1 MSSKKPFAFSWQGY
15 QHKVPLFVENK
26 SQQWVSYGVENDYPN
41 YLLNLYR
48 RSAKHNAIVNGKVGY
63 IVGKGWTAENETP
76 AAKAF
81 IDSPTFPNAYDSMND
96 LTQKLTL
103 DMEIYNGF
111 ACEVTWSRGGGIAE
125 ICHVDFHRIRA
136 DKDEK
141 MFFIYDWYDEYG
153 VRQFP
158 QLNQIEQIPAFD
170 PENRIGKQLFY
181 YRVYSAGV
189 KVYPLP
195 EYLGGTAYIEL
206 DVEIANFHVNNIKN
220 NFWGSYLINFP
231 NGIPT
236 PEESDAIER
245 QMKMKFGGT
254 DNAGRFLVNFSDS
267 PETKPELT
275 PLTPS
280 DLDKQFDILNKTV
293 QQEIFVAHRVTSPML
308 FGVKTEGQLGGRAE
322 MIESYEIFKA
332 TYVEDRVQRIERGIN
347 YLASFNG
354 VTGLKLQPTEPIA
367 EQLTEMALLQIAT
380 KDELREKAGLPILE
394 TEELGGARLVADAI
408 NALSPLVANKVLE
421 SMSPNEIRALA
432 ALPPKAEGE
441 ALPESTGAALPV
453 GEQQLTNGVL
463 RSLSGR
469 EYQGMMR
476 VVRQFTQGK
485 LSKEQAS
492 LMLMNAYGLNDE
504 ECNIMLGIDEDPATE
519 FSQQFETFAD
529 YGEGVRN
536 NAKRGIEL
544 NEKNGNKCATQTGK
558 VRAQQ
563 LANGEGI
570 SLETIKRMHSYLSR
584 AETYYDNADSQSDCG
599 YISYLLWGGKAAL
612 GWSRNKLREL
622 GELDEMEAFESVAM
636 EFGVNADDYQVLRS
650 KPVRFAADT
659 SVMAEF
665 MEVEPENKAL
675 DKRILAEIKRTKKV
689 DADAI
694 SRRLD
699 APLEKVSERI
709 EYLISKGQVT
719 IQDRVARIA
728 DTPDTEAEEAFE
740 IRYKYDLRPEL
751 KGSEPMLIDGS
762 RDFCRTL
769 VRLNKLYTRQ
779 DIDQMSTIMGYS
791 VWDRR
796 GEWYTLP
803 GTNVSRPS
811 CRHIWQQQIVVRKG
825 NKIELV

>member
-15 QHKVPLFVENK
+15 QHKVPLFIENK

-63 IVGKGWTAENETP
+63 IVGKGWTSEEETP
-76 AAKAF
+76 QAKAF
-81 IDSPTFPNAYDSMND
+81 LDSPTFPNAYDSMND

-111 ACEVTWSRGGGIAE
+111 ALEVTWSRGGGIAE
-125 ICHVDFHRIRA
+125 ICHVDFHRVRA

-141 MFFIYDWYDEYG
+141 MFYVYDWYDEYE

-158 QLNQIEQIPAFD
+158 QLNQVNQIPAFD
-170 PENRIGKQLFY
+170 PDNRIGKQLFY
-181 YRVYSAGV
+181 YRAYSAGV

-322 MIESYEIFKA
+322 MVESYEIFKA
-332 TYVEDRVQRIERGIN
+332 TYIEDRVQRIERSVN

-354 VTGLKLQPTEPIA
+354 VTGLKLQPTEPIS
-367 EQLTEMALLQIAT
+367 EQLTEASLLQILT
-380 KDELREKAGLPILE
+380 RDELREKAGYEPDLTTPAPAEI
-394 TEELGGARLVADAI
+394 VAPQEMGNSVLAG
-408 NALSPLVANKVLE
+408 LSA
-421 SMSPNEIRALA
+421 S
-432 ALPPKAEGE
+432 
-441 ALPESTGAALPV
+441 
-453 GEQQLTNGVL
+453 QQDKML
-463 RSLSGR
+463 
-469 EYQGMMR
+469 R
-476 VVRQFTQGK
+476 VVRKYSKGDLT
-485 LSKEQAS
+485 KEQAT
-492 LMLMNAYGLNDE
+492 
-504 ECNIMLGIDEDPATE
+504 IMLQGFGLPAEQVDLFLGEPME
-519 FSQQFETFAD
+519 FNQEFETFAD

-544 NEKNGNKCATQTGK
+544 NEKNDNKCATQTGK

-563 LANGEGI
+563 LANGEGV

-636 EFGVNADDYQVLRS
+636 EFGVSADNYQVLRS
-650 KPVRFAADT
+650 KPVRFEADN

-665 MEVEPENKAL
+665 MEVEPENKEL
-675 DKRILAEIKRTKKV
+675 DKKILAEIKRTKKV
-689 DADAI
+689 DADQI

-699 APLEKVSERI
+699 VPLEKVSERI
-709 EYLISKGQVT
+709 EYLISKGKVT

-728 DTPDTEAEEAFE
+728 DTPDSEAEEAFE
-740 IRYKYDLRPEL
+740 IRYRYDLRPDASGA
-751 KGSEPMLIDGS
+751 KVIDTT

-769 VRLNKLYTRQ
+769 IRLNKLYTRQ
-779 DIDQMSTIMGYS
+779 DIDQMSSIMGFS
-791 VWDRR
+791 VWERR
-796 GEWYTLP
+796 GGWYTLP
-803 GTNVSRPS
+803 GTDVSRPS

>member
-1 MSSKKPFAFSWQGY
+1 
-15 QHKVPLFVENK
+15 
-26 SQQWVSYGVENDYPN
+26 
-41 YLLNLYR
+41 
-48 RSAKHNAIVNGKVGY
+48 
-63 IVGKGWTAENETP
+63 
-76 AAKAF
+76 
-81 IDSPTFPNAYDSMND
+81 
-96 LTQKLTL
+96 
-103 DMEIYNGF
+103 
-111 ACEVTWSRGGGIAE
+111 
-125 ICHVDFHRIRA
+125 
-136 DKDEK
+136 
-141 MFFIYDWYDEYG
+141 
-153 VRQFP
+153 
-158 QLNQIEQIPAFD
+158 
-170 PENRIGKQLFY
+170 
-181 YRVYSAGV
+181 
-189 KVYPLP
+189 
-195 EYLGGTAYIEL
+195 
-206 DVEIANFHVNNIKN
+206 VEIANFHVNNIKN

-322 MIESYEIFKA
+322 MVESYEIFKA
-332 TYVEDRVQRIERGIN
+332 TYIEDRVQRIERSVN

-354 VTGLKLQPTEPIA
+354 VTGLKLQPTEPIS
-367 EQLTEMALLQIAT
+367 EQLSEVGLLQIAT

-441 ALPESTGAALPV
+441 ALPEATGAALPV

-476 VVRQFTQGK
+476 VVRQFSQGK

-492 LMLMNAYGLNDE
+492 LMMKNAYGLNDE
-504 ECNIMLGIDEDPATE
+504 ECDIMLGIDEDPATE

-529 YGEGVRN
+529 YGEGVKN

-563 LANGEGI
+563 LANGEGV

-636 EFGVNADDYQVLRS
+636 EFGVSADNYQVLRS
-650 KPVRFAADT
+650 KPVRFEADN

-665 MEVEPENKAL
+665 MEVEPENKEL
-675 DKRILAEIKRTKKV
+675 DKKILAEIKRTKKV
-689 DADAI
+689 EADQI

-699 APLEKVSERI
+699 VPLEKVSERI
-709 EYLISKGQVT
+709 EYLISKGRVT

-728 DTPDTEAEEAFE
+728 DTPDSEVEETFE
-740 IRYKYDLRPEL
+740 IRYRYDLRPDATGA
-751 KGSEPMLIDGS
+751 KVIDTT

-769 VRLNKLYTRQ
+769 IKLNKLYTRQ
-779 DIDQMSTIMGYS
+779 DIDQMTAIMGFS
-791 VWDRR
+791 VWERR
-796 GEWYTLP
+796 GGWYTLP
-803 GTNVSRPS
+803 GTDISRPS

>member
-15 QHKVPLFVENK
+15 QHKVPLFIENK

-63 IVGKGWTAENETP
+63 IVGKGWTSEEETP

-81 IDSPTFPNAYDSMND
+81 LDSPTFPNAYDSMND

-111 ACEVTWSRGGGIAE
+111 ALEVTWSRGGGIAE
-125 ICHVDFHRIRA
+125 ICHVDFHRVRA

-141 MFFIYDWYDEYG
+141 MFYVYDWYDEYE

-158 QLNQIEQIPAFD
+158 QLNQVNQIPAFD
-170 PENRIGKQLFY
+170 PDNRIGKQLFY
-181 YRVYSAGV
+181 YRAYSAGV

-322 MIESYEIFKA
+322 MVESYEIFKA
-332 TYVEDRVQRIERGIN
+332 TYVEDRVQRIERSVN

-354 VTGLKLQPTEPIA
+354 VTGLKLQPTEPIS
-367 EQLTEMALLQIAT
+367 EQLTEGALLQIAT
-380 KDELREKAGLPILE
+380 KDELREKAGLPTLE
-394 TEELGGARLVADAI
+394 TEEVGGARLVADAI

-441 ALPESTGAALPV
+441 ALPEATGAALPV

-476 VVRQFTQGK
+476 VVRQFSQGK

-492 LMLMNAYGLNDE
+492 LMMKNAYGLNDE
-504 ECNIMLGIDEDPATE
+504 ECDIMLGIDEDPATE
-519 FSQQFETFAD
+519 FSADLDKFE
-529 YGEGVRN
+529 E
-536 NAKRGIEL
+536 
-544 NEKNGNKCATQTGK
+544 
-558 VRAQQ
+558 
-563 LANGEGI
+563 
-570 SLETIKRMHSYLSR
+570 
-584 AETYYDNADSQSDCG
+584 
-599 YISYLLWGGKAAL
+599 
-612 GWSRNKLREL
+612 
-622 GELDEMEAFESVAM
+622 VAM
-636 EFGVNADDYQVLRS
+636 QFGVDAESYRVLRS
-650 KPVRFAADT
+650 KPVRFEADN

-665 MEVEPENKAL
+665 MQVEPENKEL
-675 DKRILAEIKRTKKV
+675 DKKILAEIKRTKKV
-689 DADAI
+689 DADQI
-694 SRRLD
+694 SQRLD
-699 APLEKVSERI
+699 VPLEKVSERI
-709 EYLISKGQVT
+709 EYLISKGRVT

-728 DTPDTEAEEAFE
+728 DTPDSEVEETFE
-740 IRYKYDLRPEL
+740 IRYRYDLRPDASGA
-751 KGSEPMLIDGS
+751 KVIDTT

-769 VRLNKLYTRQ
+769 IRLNKLYTRQ
-779 DIDQMSTIMGYS
+779 DIDQMSSIMGFS
-791 VWDRR
+791 VWERR
-796 GEWYTLP
+796 GGWYTLP
-803 GTNVSRPS
+803 GTDVSRPS

>member
-15 QHKVPLFVENK
+15 QHKVPLFIENK

-63 IVGKGWTAENETP
+63 IVGKGWTSENETP

-81 IDSPTFPNAYDSMND
+81 LDSPTFPNAYDSMND

-111 ACEVTWSRGGGIAE
+111 ALEVTWSRGGGIAE
-125 ICHVDFHRIRA
+125 ICHVDFHRVRA

-141 MFFIYDWYDEYG
+141 MFYVYDWYDEYE

-158 QLNQIEQIPAFD
+158 QLNQVNQIPAFD
-170 PENRIGKQLFY
+170 PDNRIGKQLFY
-181 YRVYSAGV
+181 YRAYSAGV

-322 MIESYEIFKA
+322 MVESYEIFKA
-332 TYVEDRVQRIERGIN
+332 TYIEDRVQRIERSVN

-354 VTGLKLQPTEPIA
+354 VTGLKLQPTEPIS
-367 EQLTEMALLQIAT
+367 EQLTEASLLQILT
-380 KDELREKAGLPILE
+380 RDELREKAGYEPDLTTPAPAEI
-394 TEELGGARLVADAI
+394 VAPQEMGNSVLAG
-408 NALSPLVANKVLE
+408 LSA
-421 SMSPNEIRALA
+421 S
-432 ALPPKAEGE
+432 
-441 ALPESTGAALPV
+441 
-453 GEQQLTNGVL
+453 QQDKML
-463 RSLSGR
+463 
-469 EYQGMMR
+469 R
-476 VVRQFTQGK
+476 VVRKYSKGDLT
-485 LSKEQAS
+485 KEQAT
-492 LMLMNAYGLNDE
+492 
-504 ECNIMLGIDEDPATE
+504 IMLQGFGLPAEQVDLFLGEPIEFNSDEDK
-519 FSQQFETFAD
+519 FE
-529 YGEGVRN
+529 
-536 NAKRGIEL
+536 
-544 NEKNGNKCATQTGK
+544 Q
-558 VRAQQ
+558 
-563 LANGEGI
+563 
-570 SLETIKRMHSYLSR
+570 
-584 AETYYDNADSQSDCG
+584 
-599 YISYLLWGGKAAL
+599 
-612 GWSRNKLREL
+612 
-622 GELDEMEAFESVAM
+622 VAM
-636 EFGVNADDYQVLRS
+636 QFGVDADNYQVLRS
-650 KPVRFAADT
+650 KPVRFEADN

-675 DKRILAEIKRTKKV
+675 DKKILAEIKRTKKV
-689 DADAI
+689 DADQI

-699 APLEKVSERI
+699 VPLEKVSERI
-709 EYLISKGQVT
+709 EYLISKGRVT

-728 DTPDTEAEEAFE
+728 DTPDTEVEEAFE
-740 IRYKYDLRPEL
+740 IRYRYDLRPDATGA
-751 KGSEPMLIDGS
+751 KVIDTT

-769 VRLNKLYTRQ
+769 IKLNKLYTRQ
-779 DIDQMSTIMGYS
+779 DIDQMTAIMGFS
-791 VWDRR
+791 VWERR
-796 GEWYTLP
+796 GGWYTLP
-803 GTNVSRPS
+803 GTDISRPS

>member
-15 QHKVPLFVENK
+15 QHKVPLFIENK

-63 IVGKGWTAENETP
+63 IVGKGWTSENETP

-81 IDSPTFPNAYDSMND
+81 LDSPTFPNAYDSMND

-111 ACEVTWSRGGGIAE
+111 ALEVTWSRGGGIAE
-125 ICHVDFHRIRA
+125 ICHVDFHRVRA

-141 MFFIYDWYDEYG
+141 MFYVYDWYDEYE

-158 QLNQIEQIPAFD
+158 QLNQVNQIPAFD
-170 PENRIGKQLFY
+170 PDNRIGKQLFY
-181 YRVYSAGV
+181 YRAYSAGV

-322 MIESYEIFKA
+322 MVESYEIFKA
-332 TYVEDRVQRIERGIN
+332 TYIEDRVQRIERSVN

-354 VTGLKLQPTEPIA
+354 VTGLKLQPTEPIS
-367 EQLTEMALLQIAT
+367 EQLTEASLLQILT
-380 KDELREKAGLPILE
+380 RDELREKAGYEPDLTTPAPAEI
-394 TEELGGARLVADAI
+394 VAPQEMGNSVLAG
-408 NALSPLVANKVLE
+408 LSA
-421 SMSPNEIRALA
+421 S
-432 ALPPKAEGE
+432 
-441 ALPESTGAALPV
+441 
-453 GEQQLTNGVL
+453 QQDKML
-463 RSLSGR
+463 
-469 EYQGMMR
+469 R
-476 VVRQFTQGK
+476 VVRKYSKGDLT
-485 LSKEQAS
+485 KEQAT
-492 LMLMNAYGLNDE
+492 
-504 ECNIMLGIDEDPATE
+504 IMLQGFGLPAEQVDLFLGEPMEFNSDEDK
-519 FSQQFETFAD
+519 FE
-529 YGEGVRN
+529 
-536 NAKRGIEL
+536 
-544 NEKNGNKCATQTGK
+544 Q
-558 VRAQQ
+558 
-563 LANGEGI
+563 
-570 SLETIKRMHSYLSR
+570 
-584 AETYYDNADSQSDCG
+584 
-599 YISYLLWGGKAAL
+599 
-612 GWSRNKLREL
+612 
-622 GELDEMEAFESVAM
+622 VAM
-636 EFGVNADDYQVLRS
+636 QFGVDADNYQVLRS
-650 KPVRFAADT
+650 KPVRFEADN

-675 DKRILAEIKRTKKV
+675 DKKILAEIKRTKKV
-689 DADAI
+689 EADQI

-699 APLEKVSERI
+699 VPLEKVSERI
-709 EYLISKGQVT
+709 EYLISKGKVT
-719 IQDRVARIA
+719 IENRVARIA

-740 IRYKYDLRPEL
+740 IRYKYDWRPEFKSNAASL
-751 KGSEPMLIDGS
+751 EANS
-762 RDFCRTL
+762 RDFCKTL
-769 VRLNKLYTRQ
+769 LRLNKLYTRQ
-779 DIDQMSTIMGYS
+779 DIDQMSSIMGYS

>member
-1 MSSKKPFAFSWQGY
+1 
-15 QHKVPLFVENK
+15 
-26 SQQWVSYGVENDYPN
+26 
-41 YLLNLYR
+41 
-48 RSAKHNAIVNGKVGY
+48 VNGKVGY
-63 IVGKGWTAENETP
+63 IVGKGWTSENETP

-81 IDSPTFPNAYDSMND
+81 LDSPTFPNAYDSMND

-111 ACEVTWSRGGGIAE
+111 ALEVTWSRGGGIAE
-125 ICHVDFHRIRA
+125 ICHVDFHRVRA

-141 MFFIYDWYDEYG
+141 MFYVYDWYDEYE

-158 QLNQIEQIPAFD
+158 QLNQVNQIPAFD
-170 PENRIGKQLFY
+170 PDNRIGKQLFY
-181 YRVYSAGV
+181 YRAYSAGV

-308 FGVKTEGQLGGRAE
+308 FGVKTESQLGGRAE
-322 MIESYEIFKA
+322 MVESYEIFKA
-332 TYVEDRVQRIERGIN
+332 TYVEDRVQRIERSVN

-354 VTGLKLQPTEPIA
+354 VTGLKLQPTEPIS
-367 EQLTEMALLQIAT
+367 EQLTEGALLQIAT

-441 ALPESTGAALPV
+441 ALPEATGAALPV

-476 VVRQFTQGK
+476 VVRQFSQGK

-492 LMLMNAYGLNDE
+492 LMMKNAYGLNDE
-504 ECNIMLGIDEDPATE
+504 ECGIMLGIDDDPATE
-519 FSQQFETFAD
+519 FSADLDKFE
-529 YGEGVRN
+529 E
-536 NAKRGIEL
+536 
-544 NEKNGNKCATQTGK
+544 
-558 VRAQQ
+558 
-563 LANGEGI
+563 
-570 SLETIKRMHSYLSR
+570 
-584 AETYYDNADSQSDCG
+584 
-599 YISYLLWGGKAAL
+599 
-612 GWSRNKLREL
+612 
-622 GELDEMEAFESVAM
+622 VAM
-636 EFGVNADDYQVLRS
+636 QFGVDADGYQVLRS
-650 KPVRFAADT
+650 KPVMFEADN

-665 MEVEPENKAL
+665 MEVEPENKEL
-675 DKRILAEIKRTKKV
+675 DKKILAEIKRTKKV
-689 DADAI
+689 DADQI

-699 APLEKVSERI
+699 VPLEKVSERI

-719 IQDRVARIA
+719 IENRIARIA
-728 DTPDTEAEEAFE
+728 DTPDTAAEEAFE
-740 IRYKYDLRPEL
+740 IRYKYDWRPEFKSNAASL
-751 KGSEPMLIDGS
+751 EANS
-762 RDFCRTL
+762 RDFCKTL
-769 VRLNKLYTRQ
+769 LRLNKLYTRQ

-803 GTNVSRPS
+803 GTNISRPS

>member
-15 QHKVPLFVENK
+15 QHKVPLFIENK

-63 IVGKGWTAENETP
+63 IVGKGWTSEEETP
-76 AAKAF
+76 QAKAF
-81 IDSPTFPNAYDSMND
+81 LDSPTFPNAYDSMND

-111 ACEVTWSRGGGIAE
+111 ALEVTWSRGGGIAE
-125 ICHVDFHRIRA
+125 ICHVDFHRVRA

-141 MFFIYDWYDEYG
+141 MFYVYDWYDEYE

-158 QLNQIEQIPAFD
+158 QLNQVNQIPAFD
-170 PENRIGKQLFY
+170 PDNRIGKQLFY
-181 YRVYSAGV
+181 YRAYSAGV

-322 MIESYEIFKA
+322 MVESYEIFKA
-332 TYVEDRVQRIERGIN
+332 TYIEDRVQRIERSVN

-354 VTGLKLQPTEPIA
+354 VTGLKLQPTEPIS
-367 EQLTEMALLQIAT
+367 EQLTEASLLQILT
-380 KDELREKAGLPILE
+380 RDELREKAGYEPELLKP
-394 TEELGGARLVADAI
+394 TEAVAPQEMGNSVLAG
-408 NALSPLVANKVLE
+408 LSA
-421 SMSPNEIRALA
+421 S
-432 ALPPKAEGE
+432 
-441 ALPESTGAALPV
+441 
-453 GEQQLTNGVL
+453 QQDKML
-463 RSLSGR
+463 
-469 EYQGMMR
+469 R
-476 VVRQFTQGK
+476 VVRKYSKGDLT
-485 LSKEQAS
+485 KEQAT
-492 LMLMNAYGLNDE
+492 
-504 ECNIMLGIDEDPATE
+504 IMLQGFGLPAEQVDLFLGEPMEFNSDEDK
-519 FSQQFETFAD
+519 FE
-529 YGEGVRN
+529 
-536 NAKRGIEL
+536 
-544 NEKNGNKCATQTGK
+544 Q
-558 VRAQQ
+558 
-563 LANGEGI
+563 
-570 SLETIKRMHSYLSR
+570 
-584 AETYYDNADSQSDCG
+584 
-599 YISYLLWGGKAAL
+599 
-612 GWSRNKLREL
+612 
-622 GELDEMEAFESVAM
+622 VAM
-636 EFGVNADDYQVLRS
+636 QFGVDADNYQVLRS
-650 KPVRFAADT
+650 KPVRFEADN

-675 DKRILAEIKRTKKV
+675 DKKILAEIKRTKKV
-689 DADAI
+689 DADQI

-699 APLEKVSERI
+699 VPLEKVSERI
-709 EYLISKGQVT
+709 EYLISKGKVT
-719 IQDRVARIA
+719 IENRIARIA
-728 DTPDTEAEEAFE
+728 DTPDTAAEEAFE
-740 IRYKYDLRPEL
+740 IRYKYDWRPEFKSNAASL
-751 KGSEPMLIDGS
+751 ETGS
-762 RDFCRTL
+762 REFCKTL
-769 VRLNKLYTRQ
+769 LRLNKLYTRQ
-779 DIDQMSTIMGYS
+779 DIDQMSSIMGYS

-803 GTNVSRPS
+803 GTNISRPS

>member
-15 QHKVPLFVENK
+15 QHKVPLFIENK

-63 IVGKGWTAENETP
+63 IVGKGWTSEEETP

-81 IDSPTFPNAYDSMND
+81 LDSPTFPNAYDSMND

-111 ACEVTWSRGGGIAE
+111 ALEVTWSRGGGIAE
-125 ICHVDFHRIRA
+125 ICHVDFHRVRA

-141 MFFIYDWYDEYG
+141 MFYVYDWYDEYE

-158 QLNQIEQIPAFD
+158 QLNQVNQIPAFD
-170 PENRIGKQLFY
+170 PDNRIGKQLFY
-181 YRVYSAGV
+181 YRAYSAGV

-322 MIESYEIFKA
+322 MVESYEIFKA
-332 TYVEDRVQRIERGIN
+332 TYIEDRVQRIERSVN

-354 VTGLKLQPTEPIA
+354 VTGLKLQPTEPIS
-367 EQLTEMALLQIAT
+367 EQLTEAALLQILSR
-380 KDELREKAGLPILE
+380 DELREKAGYEP
-394 TEELGGARLVADAI
+394 ELL
-408 NALSPLVANKVLE
+408 K
-421 SMSPNEIRALA
+421 PNEAVAPQEMGNSVLA
-432 ALPPKAEGE
+432 GLSA
-441 ALPESTGAALPV
+441 S
-453 GEQQLTNGVL
+453 QQDKML
-463 RSLSGR
+463 
-469 EYQGMMR
+469 R
-476 VVRQFTQGK
+476 VVRKYSKGDLT
-485 LSKEQAS
+485 KEQAT
-492 LMLMNAYGLNDE
+492 
-504 ECNIMLGIDEDPATE
+504 IMLQGFGLPAEQVDLFLGEPMEFNSDEDK
-519 FSQQFETFAD
+519 FE
-529 YGEGVRN
+529 
-536 NAKRGIEL
+536 
-544 NEKNGNKCATQTGK
+544 Q
-558 VRAQQ
+558 
-563 LANGEGI
+563 
-570 SLETIKRMHSYLSR
+570 
-584 AETYYDNADSQSDCG
+584 
-599 YISYLLWGGKAAL
+599 
-612 GWSRNKLREL
+612 
-622 GELDEMEAFESVAM
+622 VAM
-636 EFGVNADDYQVLRS
+636 QFGVDADNYQVLRS
-650 KPVRFAADT
+650 KPVRFEADN

-665 MEVEPENKAL
+665 MEVEPENKEL
-675 DKRILAEIKRTKKV
+675 DKKILAEIKRTKKV
-689 DADAI
+689 DADQI

-699 APLEKVSERI
+699 VPLEKVSERI
-709 EYLISKGQVT
+709 EYLISKGRVT

-740 IRYKYDLRPEL
+740 IRYRYDLRPDATGA
-751 KGSEPMLIDGS
+751 KVIDTT

-769 VRLNKLYTRQ
+769 IRLNKLYTRQ
-779 DIDQMSTIMGYS
+779 DIDQMSSIMGFS
-791 VWDRR
+791 VWERR
-796 GEWYTLP
+796 GGWYTLP
-803 GTNVSRPS
+803 GTDISRPS

>member
-15 QHKVPLFVENK
+15 QHKVPLFIENK

-63 IVGKGWTAENETP
+63 IVGKGWTSEEETP

-81 IDSPTFPNAYDSMND
+81 LDSPTFPNAYDSMND

-111 ACEVTWSRGGGIAE
+111 ALEVTWSRGGGIAE
-125 ICHVDFHRIRA
+125 ICHVDFHRVRA

-141 MFFIYDWYDEYG
+141 MFYVYDWYDEYE

-158 QLNQIEQIPAFD
+158 QLNQVNQIPAFD
-170 PENRIGKQLFY
+170 PDNRIGKQLFY
-181 YRVYSAGV
+181 YRAYSAGV

-322 MIESYEIFKA
+322 MVESYEIFKA
-332 TYVEDRVQRIERGIN
+332 TYIEDRVQRIERSVN

-354 VTGLKLQPTEPIA
+354 VTGLKLQPTEPIS
-367 EQLTEMALLQIAT
+367 EQLTEASLLQILSR
-380 KDELREKAGLPILE
+380 DELREKAGYEPDLTTP
-394 TEELGGARLVADAI
+394 TEAVAPQEMGNSVLAG
-408 NALSPLVANKVLE
+408 LSA
-421 SMSPNEIRALA
+421 S
-432 ALPPKAEGE
+432 
-441 ALPESTGAALPV
+441 
-453 GEQQLTNGVL
+453 QQDKML
-463 RSLSGR
+463 
-469 EYQGMMR
+469 R
-476 VVRQFTQGK
+476 VVRKYSKGVLT
-485 LSKEQAS
+485 KEQAT
-492 LMLMNAYGLNDE
+492 
-504 ECNIMLGIDEDPATE
+504 IMLQGFGLPAEQVDLFLGEPMEFNSDEDK
-519 FSQQFETFAD
+519 FE
-529 YGEGVRN
+529 
-536 NAKRGIEL
+536 
-544 NEKNGNKCATQTGK
+544 Q
-558 VRAQQ
+558 
-563 LANGEGI
+563 
-570 SLETIKRMHSYLSR
+570 
-584 AETYYDNADSQSDCG
+584 
-599 YISYLLWGGKAAL
+599 
-612 GWSRNKLREL
+612 
-622 GELDEMEAFESVAM
+622 VAM
-636 EFGVNADDYQVLRS
+636 QFGVDADGYQVLRS
-650 KPVRFAADT
+650 KPVRFEADN
-659 SVMAEF
+659 SLLAEF
-665 MEVEPENKAL
+665 MEVEPENKEL
-675 DKRILAEIKRTKKV
+675 DKKILAEIKRTKKV
-689 DADAI
+689 DADQI
-694 SRRLD
+694 SRKLEV
-699 APLEKVSERI
+699 PLEKVSERI
-709 EYLISKGQVT
+709 QYLISKGRVT

-728 DTPDTEAEEAFE
+728 DTPDSEVEEAFE
-740 IRYKYDLRPEL
+740 IRYRYDLRPDATGA
-751 KGSEPMLIDGS
+751 KVIDTT

-769 VRLNKLYTRQ
+769 IRLNKLYTRQ
-779 DIDQMSTIMGYS
+779 DIDQMTAIMGFS
-791 VWDRR
+791 VWERR
-796 GEWYTLP
+796 GGWYTLP
-803 GTNVSRPS
+803 GTDVSRPS

>member
-15 QHKVPLFVENK
+15 QHKVPLFIENK

-63 IVGKGWTAENETP
+63 IVGKGWTSENETP

-81 IDSPTFPNAYDSMND
+81 LDSPTFPNAYDSMND

-111 ACEVTWSRGGGIAE
+111 ALEVTWSRGGGIAE
-125 ICHVDFHRIRA
+125 ICHVDFHRVRA

-141 MFFIYDWYDEYG
+141 MFYVYDWYDEYE

-158 QLNQIEQIPAFD
+158 QLNQVNQIPAFD
-170 PENRIGKQLFY
+170 PDNRIGKQLFY
-181 YRVYSAGV
+181 YRAYSAGV

-308 FGVKTEGQLGGRAE
+308 FGVKTESQLGGRTE
-322 MIESYEIFKA
+322 MVESYEIFKA
-332 TYVEDRVQRIERGIN
+332 TYIEDRVQRIERSVN

-354 VTGLKLQPTEPIA
+354 VTGLKLQPTEPIS
-367 EQLTEMALLQIAT
+367 EQLTEASLLQILSR
-380 KDELREKAGLPILE
+380 DELREKAGYEPDLTTPSE
-394 TEELGGARLVADAI
+394 AVAPQEMGNSVLAG
-408 NALSPLVANKVLE
+408 LSA
-421 SMSPNEIRALA
+421 S
-432 ALPPKAEGE
+432 
-441 ALPESTGAALPV
+441 
-453 GEQQLTNGVL
+453 QQDKML
-463 RSLSGR
+463 
-469 EYQGMMR
+469 R
-476 VVRQFTQGK
+476 VVRKYSKGDLT
-485 LSKEQAS
+485 KEQAT
-492 LMLMNAYGLNDE
+492 
-504 ECNIMLGIDEDPATE
+504 IMLQGFGLPAEQVDLFLGEPMEFNSDEDK
-519 FSQQFETFAD
+519 FE
-529 YGEGVRN
+529 
-536 NAKRGIEL
+536 
-544 NEKNGNKCATQTGK
+544 Q
-558 VRAQQ
+558 
-563 LANGEGI
+563 
-570 SLETIKRMHSYLSR
+570 
-584 AETYYDNADSQSDCG
+584 
-599 YISYLLWGGKAAL
+599 
-612 GWSRNKLREL
+612 
-622 GELDEMEAFESVAM
+622 VAM
-636 EFGVNADDYQVLRS
+636 QFGVDADNYQVLRS
-650 KPVRFAADT
+650 KPVRFEADN

-665 MEVEPENKAL
+665 MEVEPENKEL
-675 DKRILAEIKRTKKV
+675 DKKILAEIKRTKKV
-689 DADAI
+689 DADQI

-699 APLEKVSERI
+699 VPLEKVSERI
-709 EYLISKGQVT
+709 EYLISKGKVT
-719 IQDRVARIA
+719 IENRIARIA
-728 DTPDTEAEEAFE
+728 DTPDTAAEEAFE
-740 IRYKYDLRPEL
+740 IRYKYDWRPEFKSNAASL
-751 KGSEPMLIDGS
+751 ETGS
-762 RDFCRTL
+762 REFCKTL
-769 VRLNKLYTRQ
+769 LRLNKLYTRQ
-779 DIDQMSTIMGYS
+779 DIDQMTAIMGYS

-803 GTNVSRPS
+803 GTNISRPS

>member
-15 QHKVPLFVENK
+15 QHKVPLFIENK

-63 IVGKGWTAENETP
+63 IVGKGWTSEEETP

-81 IDSPTFPNAYDSMND
+81 LDSPTFPNAYDSMND

-111 ACEVTWSRGGGIAE
+111 ALEVTWSRGGGIAE
-125 ICHVDFHRIRA
+125 ICHVDFHRVRA

-141 MFFIYDWYDEYG
+141 MFYVYDWYDEYE

-158 QLNQIEQIPAFD
+158 QLNQINQIPAFD
-170 PENRIGKQLFY
+170 PDNRIGKQLFY
-181 YRVYSAGV
+181 YRAYSAGV

-322 MIESYEIFKA
+322 MVESYEIFKA
-332 TYVEDRVQRIERGIN
+332 TYIEDRVQRIERSVN

-354 VTGLKLQPTEPIA
+354 VTGLKLQPTEPIS
-367 EQLTEMALLQIAT
+367 EQLTEGALLQILSR
-380 KDELREKAGLPILE
+380 DELREKAGYEP
-394 TEELGGARLVADAI
+394 ELL
-408 NALSPLVANKVLE
+408 K
-421 SMSPNEIRALA
+421 PNEAVAPQEMGNSVLA
-432 ALPPKAEGE
+432 GLSA
-441 ALPESTGAALPV
+441 S
-453 GEQQLTNGVL
+453 QQDKML
-463 RSLSGR
+463 
-469 EYQGMMR
+469 R
-476 VVRQFTQGK
+476 VVRKYSKGDLT
-485 LSKEQAS
+485 KEQAT
-492 LMLMNAYGLNDE
+492 
-504 ECNIMLGIDEDPATE
+504 IMLQGFGLPAEQVDLFLGEPMEFNSDEDK
-519 FSQQFETFAD
+519 FE
-529 YGEGVRN
+529 
-536 NAKRGIEL
+536 
-544 NEKNGNKCATQTGK
+544 Q
-558 VRAQQ
+558 
-563 LANGEGI
+563 
-570 SLETIKRMHSYLSR
+570 
-584 AETYYDNADSQSDCG
+584 
-599 YISYLLWGGKAAL
+599 
-612 GWSRNKLREL
+612 
-622 GELDEMEAFESVAM
+622 VAM
-636 EFGVNADDYQVLRS
+636 QFGVDADNYQVLRS
-650 KPVRFAADT
+650 KPVRFEADN

-665 MEVEPENKAL
+665 MEVEPENKEL
-675 DKRILAEIKRTKKV
+675 DKKILAEIKRTKKV
-689 DADAI
+689 EADQI

-699 APLEKVSERI
+699 VPLEKVSERI
-709 EYLISKGQVT
+709 EYLISKGKVT
-719 IQDRVARIA
+719 IENRIARIA
-728 DTPDTEAEEAFE
+728 DTPDTAAEEAFE
-740 IRYKYDLRPEL
+740 IRYKYDWRPEFKSNAASL
-751 KGSEPMLIDGS
+751 ETGS
-762 RDFCRTL
+762 REFCKTL
-769 VRLNKLYTRQ
+769 LRLNKLYTRQ
-779 DIDQMSTIMGYS
+779 DIDQMTAIMGYS

-803 GTNVSRPS
+803 GTNISRPS

>member
-15 QHKVPLFVENK
+15 QHKVPLFIENK

-63 IVGKGWTAENETP
+63 IVGKGWTSENETP
-76 AAKAF
+76 QAKAF
-81 IDSPTFPNAYDSMND
+81 LDSPTFPNAYDSMND

-111 ACEVTWSRGGGIAE
+111 ALEVTWSRGGGIAE
-125 ICHVDFHRIRA
+125 ICHVDFHRVRA

-141 MFFIYDWYDEYG
+141 MFYVYDWYDEYE

-158 QLNQIEQIPAFD
+158 QLNQVNQIPAFD
-170 PENRIGKQLFY
+170 PDNRIGKQLFY
-181 YRVYSAGV
+181 YRAYSAGV

-322 MIESYEIFKA
+322 MVESYEIFKA
-332 TYVEDRVQRIERGIN
+332 TYIEDRVQRIERSVN

-354 VTGLKLQPTEPIA
+354 VTGLKLQPTEPIS
-367 EQLTEMALLQIAT
+367 EQLTEAALLQILSR
-380 KDELREKAGLPILE
+380 DELREKAGYEP
-394 TEELGGARLVADAI
+394 ELL
-408 NALSPLVANKVLE
+408 K
-421 SMSPNEIRALA
+421 PNEAVAPQEMGNSVLA
-432 ALPPKAEGE
+432 GLSA
-441 ALPESTGAALPV
+441 S
-453 GEQQLTNGVL
+453 QQDKML
-463 RSLSGR
+463 
-469 EYQGMMR
+469 R
-476 VVRQFTQGK
+476 VVRKYSKGDLT
-485 LSKEQAS
+485 KEQAT
-492 LMLMNAYGLNDE
+492 
-504 ECNIMLGIDEDPATE
+504 IMLQGFGLPAEQVDLFLGEPMEFNSDEDK
-519 FSQQFETFAD
+519 FE
-529 YGEGVRN
+529 
-536 NAKRGIEL
+536 
-544 NEKNGNKCATQTGK
+544 Q
-558 VRAQQ
+558 
-563 LANGEGI
+563 
-570 SLETIKRMHSYLSR
+570 
-584 AETYYDNADSQSDCG
+584 
-599 YISYLLWGGKAAL
+599 
-612 GWSRNKLREL
+612 
-622 GELDEMEAFESVAM
+622 VAM
-636 EFGVNADDYQVLRS
+636 QFGVDADGYQVLRS
-650 KPVRFAADT
+650 KPVRFEADN
-659 SVMAEF
+659 SLLAEF
-665 MEVEPENKAL
+665 MEVEPENKEL
-675 DKRILAEIKRTKKV
+675 DKKILAEIKSTKKV
-689 DADAI
+689 DADQI

-699 APLEKVSERI
+699 VPLEKVSERI
-709 EYLISKGQVT
+709 EYLISKGKVT

-728 DTPDTEAEEAFE
+728 DTPDSEAEEAFE
-740 IRYKYDLRPEL
+740 IRYRYDLRPDATGA
-751 KGSEPMLIDGS
+751 KVIDTT

-769 VRLNKLYTRQ
+769 IKLNKLYTRQ
-779 DIDQMSTIMGYS
+779 DIDQMTAIMGFS
-791 VWDRR
+791 VWERR
-796 GEWYTLP
+796 GGWYTLP
-803 GTNVSRPS
+803 GTDVSRPS

>member
-15 QHKVPLFVENK
+15 QHKVPLFIENK

-63 IVGKGWTAENETP
+63 IVGKGWTSEEETP

-81 IDSPTFPNAYDSMND
+81 LDSPTFPNAYDSMND

-111 ACEVTWSRGGGIAE
+111 ALEVTWSRGGGIAE
-125 ICHVDFHRIRA
+125 ICHVDFHRVRA

-141 MFFIYDWYDEYG
+141 MFYVYDWYDEYE

-158 QLNQIEQIPAFD
+158 QLNQVNQIPAFD
-170 PENRIGKQLFY
+170 PDNRIGKQLFY
-181 YRVYSAGV
+181 YRAYSAGV

-322 MIESYEIFKA
+322 MVESYEIFKA
-332 TYVEDRVQRIERGIN
+332 TYIEDRVQRIERSVN

-354 VTGLKLQPTEPIA
+354 VTGLKLQPTEPIS
-367 EQLTEMALLQIAT
+367 EQLTEASLLQILT
-380 KDELREKAGLPILE
+380 RDELREKAGYEPDLTTPSPAEI
-394 TEELGGARLVADAI
+394 VAPQEMGNSVLAG
-408 NALSPLVANKVLE
+408 LSA
-421 SMSPNEIRALA
+421 S
-432 ALPPKAEGE
+432 
-441 ALPESTGAALPV
+441 
-453 GEQQLTNGVL
+453 QQDKML
-463 RSLSGR
+463 
-469 EYQGMMR
+469 R
-476 VVRQFTQGK
+476 VVRKYSKGDLT
-485 LSKEQAS
+485 KEQAT
-492 LMLMNAYGLNDE
+492 
-504 ECNIMLGIDEDPATE
+504 IMLQGFGLPAEQVDLFLGEPMEFNSDEDK
-519 FSQQFETFAD
+519 FE
-529 YGEGVRN
+529 
-536 NAKRGIEL
+536 
-544 NEKNGNKCATQTGK
+544 Q
-558 VRAQQ
+558 
-563 LANGEGI
+563 
-570 SLETIKRMHSYLSR
+570 
-584 AETYYDNADSQSDCG
+584 
-599 YISYLLWGGKAAL
+599 
-612 GWSRNKLREL
+612 
-622 GELDEMEAFESVAM
+622 VAM
-636 EFGVNADDYQVLRS
+636 QFGVDADGYQVLRS
-650 KPVRFAADT
+650 KPVRFEADN
-659 SVMAEF
+659 SLLAEF

-675 DKRILAEIKRTKKV
+675 DKKILAEIKRTKKV
-689 DADAI
+689 DADQI

-699 APLEKVSERI
+699 VPLEKVSERI
-709 EYLISKGQVT
+709 EYLISKGKVT

-740 IRYKYDLRPEL
+740 IRYRYDLRPDASGA
-751 KGSEPMLIDGS
+751 KVIDTT

-769 VRLNKLYTRQ
+769 IRLNKLYTRQ
-779 DIDQMSTIMGYS
+779 DIDQMSSIMGFS
-791 VWDRR
+791 VWERR
-796 GEWYTLP
+796 GGWYTLP
-803 GTNVSRPS
+803 GTDISRPS

>member
-15 QHKVPLFVENK
+15 QHKVPLFIENK

-63 IVGKGWTAENETP
+63 IVGKGWTSENETP
-76 AAKAF
+76 QAKAF
-81 IDSPTFPNAYDSMND
+81 LDSPTFPNAYDSMND

-111 ACEVTWSRGGGIAE
+111 ALEVTWSRGGGIAE
-125 ICHVDFHRIRA
+125 ICHVDFHRVRA

-141 MFFIYDWYDEYG
+141 MFYVYDWYDEYE

-158 QLNQIEQIPAFD
+158 QLNQVNQIPAFD
-170 PENRIGKQLFY
+170 PDNRIGKQLFY
-181 YRVYSAGV
+181 YRAYSAGV

-322 MIESYEIFKA
+322 MVESYEIFKA
-332 TYVEDRVQRIERGIN
+332 TYIEDRVQRIERSVN

-354 VTGLKLQPTEPIA
+354 VTGLKLQPTEPIS
-367 EQLTEMALLQIAT
+367 EQLTEAALLQILSR
-380 KDELREKAGLPILE
+380 DELREKAGYEP
-394 TEELGGARLVADAI
+394 ELL
-408 NALSPLVANKVLE
+408 K
-421 SMSPNEIRALA
+421 PNEAVAPQEMGNSVLA
-432 ALPPKAEGE
+432 GLSA
-441 ALPESTGAALPV
+441 S
-453 GEQQLTNGVL
+453 QQDKML
-463 RSLSGR
+463 
-469 EYQGMMR
+469 R
-476 VVRQFTQGK
+476 VVRKYSKGDLT
-485 LSKEQAS
+485 KEQAT
-492 LMLMNAYGLNDE
+492 
-504 ECNIMLGIDEDPATE
+504 IMLQGFGLPAEQVDLFLGEPMEFNSDEDK
-519 FSQQFETFAD
+519 FE
-529 YGEGVRN
+529 
-536 NAKRGIEL
+536 
-544 NEKNGNKCATQTGK
+544 Q
-558 VRAQQ
+558 
-563 LANGEGI
+563 
-570 SLETIKRMHSYLSR
+570 
-584 AETYYDNADSQSDCG
+584 
-599 YISYLLWGGKAAL
+599 
-612 GWSRNKLREL
+612 
-622 GELDEMEAFESVAM
+622 VAM
-636 EFGVNADDYQVLRS
+636 QFGVDADNYQVLRS
-650 KPVRFAADT
+650 KPVRFEADN

-665 MEVEPENKAL
+665 MEVEPENKEL
-675 DKRILAEIKRTKKV
+675 DKKILAEIKRTKKV
-689 DADAI
+689 DADQI

-699 APLEKVSERI
+699 VPLEKVSERI
-709 EYLISKGQVT
+709 EYLISKGRVT

-728 DTPDTEAEEAFE
+728 DTPDSEAEEAFE
-740 IRYKYDLRPEL
+740 IRYRYDLRPDATGA
-751 KGSEPMLIDGS
+751 KVIDTT

-769 VRLNKLYTRQ
+769 IKLNKLYTRQ
-779 DIDQMSTIMGYS
+779 DIDQMTAIMGFS
-791 VWDRR
+791 VWERR
-796 GEWYTLP
+796 GGWYTLP

>member
-15 QHKVPLFVENK
+15 QHKVPLFIENK

-63 IVGKGWTAENETP
+63 IVGKGWTSENETP

-81 IDSPTFPNAYDSMND
+81 LDSPTFPNAYDSMND

-111 ACEVTWSRGGGIAE
+111 ALEVTWSRGGGIAE
-125 ICHVDFHRIRA
+125 ICHVDFHRVRA

-141 MFFIYDWYDEYG
+141 MFYVYDWYDEYE

-158 QLNQIEQIPAFD
+158 QLNQVNQIPAFD
-170 PENRIGKQLFY
+170 PDNRIGKQLFY
-181 YRVYSAGV
+181 YRAYSAGV

-322 MIESYEIFKA
+322 MVESYEIFKA
-332 TYVEDRVQRIERGIN
+332 TYIEDRVQRIERSVN

-354 VTGLKLQPTEPIA
+354 VTGLKLQPTEPIS
-367 EQLTEMALLQIAT
+367 EQLTEAALLQILSR
-380 KDELREKAGLPILE
+380 DELREKAGYEP
-394 TEELGGARLVADAI
+394 ELL
-408 NALSPLVANKVLE
+408 K
-421 SMSPNEIRALA
+421 PNEAVAPQEMGNSVLA
-432 ALPPKAEGE
+432 GLSA
-441 ALPESTGAALPV
+441 S
-453 GEQQLTNGVL
+453 QQDKML
-463 RSLSGR
+463 
-469 EYQGMMR
+469 R
-476 VVRQFTQGK
+476 VVRKYSKGDLT
-485 LSKEQAS
+485 KEQAT
-492 LMLMNAYGLNDE
+492 
-504 ECNIMLGIDEDPATE
+504 IMLQGFGLPAEQVDLFLGEPMEFNSDEDK
-519 FSQQFETFAD
+519 FE
-529 YGEGVRN
+529 
-536 NAKRGIEL
+536 
-544 NEKNGNKCATQTGK
+544 Q
-558 VRAQQ
+558 
-563 LANGEGI
+563 
-570 SLETIKRMHSYLSR
+570 
-584 AETYYDNADSQSDCG
+584 
-599 YISYLLWGGKAAL
+599 
-612 GWSRNKLREL
+612 
-622 GELDEMEAFESVAM
+622 VAM
-636 EFGVNADDYQVLRS
+636 QFGVDADGYQVLRS
-650 KPVRFAADT
+650 KPVRFEADN
-659 SVMAEF
+659 SLLAEF
-665 MEVEPENKAL
+665 MEVEPENKEL
-675 DKRILAEIKRTKKV
+675 DKKILAEIKRTKKV
-689 DADAI
+689 DADQI

-699 APLEKVSERI
+699 VPLEKVSERI
-709 EYLISKGQVT
+709 EYLISKGKVT

-740 IRYKYDLRPEL
+740 IRYRYDLRPDATGA
-751 KGSEPMLIDGS
+751 KVIDTT

-769 VRLNKLYTRQ
+769 IRLNKLYTRQ
-779 DIDQMSTIMGYS
+779 DIDQMTAIMGFS
-791 VWDRR
+791 VWERR
-796 GEWYTLP
+796 GGWYTLP
-803 GTNVSRPS
+803 GTDISRPS

-825 NKIELV
+825 NKTELV

>member
-15 QHKVPLFVENK
+15 QHKVPLFIENK

-63 IVGKGWTAENETP
+63 IVGKGWTSEEETP

-81 IDSPTFPNAYDSMND
+81 LDSPTFPNAYDSMND

-111 ACEVTWSRGGGIAE
+111 ALEVTWSRGGGIAE
-125 ICHVDFHRIRA
+125 ICHVDFHRVRA

-141 MFFIYDWYDEYG
+141 MFYVYDWYDEYE

-158 QLNQIEQIPAFD
+158 QLNQVNQIPAFD
-170 PENRIGKQLFY
+170 PDNRIGKQLFY
-181 YRVYSAGV
+181 YRAYSAGV

-322 MIESYEIFKA
+322 MVESYEIFKA
-332 TYVEDRVQRIERGIN
+332 TYIEDRVQRIERSVN

-354 VTGLKLQPTEPIA
+354 VTGLKLQPTEPIS
-367 EQLTEMALLQIAT
+367 EQLSEMGLLQIAT

-441 ALPESTGAALPV
+441 ALPEATGAALPV

-476 VVRQFTQGK
+476 VVRQFSQGK

-492 LMLMNAYGLNDE
+492 LMMKNAYGLNDE
-504 ECNIMLGIDEDPATE
+504 ECGIMLGIDDDPITE
-519 FSQQFETFAD
+519 FSADINKFE
-529 YGEGVRN
+529 E
-536 NAKRGIEL
+536 
-544 NEKNGNKCATQTGK
+544 
-558 VRAQQ
+558 
-563 LANGEGI
+563 
-570 SLETIKRMHSYLSR
+570 
-584 AETYYDNADSQSDCG
+584 
-599 YISYLLWGGKAAL
+599 
-612 GWSRNKLREL
+612 
-622 GELDEMEAFESVAM
+622 VAM
-636 EFGVNADDYQVLRS
+636 QFGVDAESYRVLRS
-650 KPVRFAADT
+650 KPVRFEADN

-675 DKRILAEIKRTKKV
+675 DKKILAEIKRTKKV
-689 DADAI
+689 EADQI

-699 APLEKVSERI
+699 VPLEKVSERI

-728 DTPDTEAEEAFE
+728 DTPDSEVEETFE
-740 IRYKYDLRPEL
+740 IRYRYDLRPDATGA
-751 KGSEPMLIDGS
+751 KVIDTT

-769 VRLNKLYTRQ
+769 IRLNKLYTRQ
-779 DIDQMSTIMGYS
+779 DIDQMSSIMGFS
-791 VWDRR
+791 VWERR
-796 GEWYTLP
+796 GGWYTLP
-803 GTNVSRPS
+803 GTDISRPS

>member
-15 QHKVPLFVENK
+15 QHKVPLFIENK

-63 IVGKGWTAENETP
+63 IVGKGWTSEEETP

-81 IDSPTFPNAYDSMND
+81 LDSPTFPNAYDSMND

-111 ACEVTWSRGGGIAE
+111 ALEVTWSRGGGIAE
-125 ICHVDFHRIRA
+125 ICHVDFHRVRA

-141 MFFIYDWYDEYG
+141 MFYVYDWYDEYE

-158 QLNQIEQIPAFD
+158 QLNQVNQIPAFD
-170 PENRIGKQLFY
+170 PDNRIGKQLFY
-181 YRVYSAGV
+181 YRAYSAGV

-322 MIESYEIFKA
+322 MVESYEIFKA
-332 TYVEDRVQRIERGIN
+332 TYIEDRVQRIERSVN

-354 VTGLKLQPTEPIA
+354 VTGLKLQPTEPIS
-367 EQLTEMALLQIAT
+367 EQLTEASLLQILT
-380 KDELREKAGLPILE
+380 RDELREKAGYEPDLTTPAPAEI
-394 TEELGGARLVADAI
+394 VAPQEMGNSVLAG
-408 NALSPLVANKVLE
+408 LSA
-421 SMSPNEIRALA
+421 S
-432 ALPPKAEGE
+432 
-441 ALPESTGAALPV
+441 
-453 GEQQLTNGVL
+453 QQDKML
-463 RSLSGR
+463 
-469 EYQGMMR
+469 R
-476 VVRQFTQGK
+476 VVRKYSKGDLT
-485 LSKEQAS
+485 KEQAT
-492 LMLMNAYGLNDE
+492 
-504 ECNIMLGIDEDPATE
+504 IMLQGFGLPAEQVDLFLGEPMEFNSDEDK
-519 FSQQFETFAD
+519 FE
-529 YGEGVRN
+529 
-536 NAKRGIEL
+536 
-544 NEKNGNKCATQTGK
+544 Q
-558 VRAQQ
+558 
-563 LANGEGI
+563 
-570 SLETIKRMHSYLSR
+570 
-584 AETYYDNADSQSDCG
+584 
-599 YISYLLWGGKAAL
+599 
-612 GWSRNKLREL
+612 
-622 GELDEMEAFESVAM
+622 VAM
-636 EFGVNADDYQVLRS
+636 QFGVDADGYQVLRS
-650 KPVRFAADT
+650 KPVRFEADN

-665 MEVEPENKAL
+665 MEVEPENKEL
-675 DKRILAEIKRTKKV
+675 DKKILAEIKRTKKV
-689 DADAI
+689 EADQI

-699 APLEKVSERI
+699 VPLEKVSERI
-709 EYLISKGQVT
+709 EYLISKGRVT

-728 DTPDTEAEEAFE
+728 DTPDTDAEEAFE
-740 IRYKYDLRPEL
+740 IRYRYDLRPDASGA
-751 KGSEPMLIDGS
+751 KVIDTT

-769 VRLNKLYTRQ
+769 IRLNKLYTRQ
-779 DIDQMSTIMGYS
+779 DIDQMSSIMGFS
-791 VWDRR
+791 VWERR
-796 GEWYTLP
+796 GGWYTLP
-803 GTNVSRPS
+803 GTDISRPS

-825 NKIELV
+825 SKIELV

>member
-15 QHKVPLFVENK
+15 QHKVPLFIENK

-63 IVGKGWTAENETP
+63 IVGKGWTSEEETP

-81 IDSPTFPNAYDSMND
+81 LDSPTFPNAYDSMND

-111 ACEVTWSRGGGIAE
+111 ALEVTWSRGGGIAE
-125 ICHVDFHRIRA
+125 ICHVDFHRVRA

-141 MFFIYDWYDEYG
+141 MFYVYDWYDEYE

-158 QLNQIEQIPAFD
+158 QLNQVNQIPAFD
-170 PENRIGKQLFY
+170 PDNRIGKQLFY
-181 YRVYSAGV
+181 YRAYSAGV

-322 MIESYEIFKA
+322 MVESYEIFKA
-332 TYVEDRVQRIERGIN
+332 TYIEDRVQRIERSVN

-354 VTGLKLQPTEPIA
+354 VTGLKLQPTEPIS
-367 EQLTEMALLQIAT
+367 EQLTEAALLQILT
-380 KDELREKAGLPILE
+380 RDELREKAGYEP
-394 TEELGGARLVADAI
+394 ELL
-408 NALSPLVANKVLE
+408 K
-421 SMSPNEIRALA
+421 PNEAVAPQEMGNSVLA
-432 ALPPKAEGE
+432 GLSA
-441 ALPESTGAALPV
+441 S
-453 GEQQLTNGVL
+453 QQDKML
-463 RSLSGR
+463 
-469 EYQGMMR
+469 R
-476 VVRQFTQGK
+476 VVRKYSKGDLT
-485 LSKEQAS
+485 KEQAT
-492 LMLMNAYGLNDE
+492 
-504 ECNIMLGIDEDPATE
+504 IMLQGFGLPAEQVDLFLGEPMEFNSDEDK
-519 FSQQFETFAD
+519 FE
-529 YGEGVRN
+529 
-536 NAKRGIEL
+536 
-544 NEKNGNKCATQTGK
+544 Q
-558 VRAQQ
+558 
-563 LANGEGI
+563 
-570 SLETIKRMHSYLSR
+570 
-584 AETYYDNADSQSDCG
+584 
-599 YISYLLWGGKAAL
+599 
-612 GWSRNKLREL
+612 
-622 GELDEMEAFESVAM
+622 VAM
-636 EFGVNADDYQVLRS
+636 QFGVDADNYQVLRS
-650 KPVRFAADT
+650 KPVRFEADN

-665 MEVEPENKAL
+665 MEVEPENKEL
-675 DKRILAEIKRTKKV
+675 DKKILAEIKRTKKV
-689 DADAI
+689 DADQI

-699 APLEKVSERI
+699 VPLEKVSERI
-709 EYLISKGQVT
+709 EYLISKGRVT

-728 DTPDTEAEEAFE
+728 DTPDSEAEEAFE
-740 IRYKYDLRPEL
+740 IRYRYDLRPDASGA
-751 KGSEPMLIDGS
+751 KVIDTT

-769 VRLNKLYTRQ
+769 IKLNKLYTRQ
-779 DIDQMSTIMGYS
+779 DIDQMSSIMGFS
-791 VWDRR
+791 VWERR
-796 GEWYTLP
+796 GGWYTLP
-803 GTNVSRPS
+803 GTDISRPS

>member
-15 QHKVPLFVENK
+15 QHKVPLFIENK

-63 IVGKGWTAENETP
+63 IVGKGWTSENETP

-81 IDSPTFPNAYDSMND
+81 LDSPTFPNAYDSMND

-111 ACEVTWSRGGGIAE
+111 ALEVTWSRGGGIAE
-125 ICHVDFHRIRA
+125 ICHVDFHRVRA

-141 MFFIYDWYDEYG
+141 MFYVYDWYDEYE

-158 QLNQIEQIPAFD
+158 QLNQVNQIPAFD
-170 PENRIGKQLFY
+170 PDNRIGKQLFY
-181 YRVYSAGV
+181 YRAYSAGV

-322 MIESYEIFKA
+322 MVESYEIFKA
-332 TYVEDRVQRIERGIN
+332 TYVEDRVQRIERSVN

-354 VTGLKLQPTEPIA
+354 VTGLKLQPTEPIS
-367 EQLTEMALLQIAT
+367 EQLTEGALLQIAT

-441 ALPESTGAALPV
+441 ALPEATGAALPV

-476 VVRQFTQGK
+476 VVRQFSQGK

-492 LMLMNAYGLNDE
+492 LMMKNAYGLNDE
-504 ECNIMLGIDEDPATE
+504 ECGIMLGIDDDPATE
-519 FSQQFETFAD
+519 FSADLDKFE
-529 YGEGVRN
+529 
-536 NAKRGIEL
+536 
-544 NEKNGNKCATQTGK
+544 Q
-558 VRAQQ
+558 
-563 LANGEGI
+563 
-570 SLETIKRMHSYLSR
+570 
-584 AETYYDNADSQSDCG
+584 
-599 YISYLLWGGKAAL
+599 
-612 GWSRNKLREL
+612 
-622 GELDEMEAFESVAM
+622 VAM
-636 EFGVNADDYQVLRS
+636 QFGVDADNYQVLRS
-650 KPVRFAADT
+650 KPVRFEADN

-665 MEVEPENKAL
+665 MEVEPENKEL
-675 DKRILAEIKRTKKV
+675 DKKILAEIKRTKKV
-689 DADAI
+689 EADQI

-699 APLEKVSERI
+699 VPLEKVSERI

-719 IQDRVARIA
+719 IENRIARIA
-728 DTPDTEAEEAFE
+728 DTPDTAAEEAFE
-740 IRYKYDLRPEL
+740 IRYKYDWRPEFKSNAASL
-751 KGSEPMLIDGS
+751 EANS
-762 RDFCRTL
+762 RDFCKTL
-769 VRLNKLYTRQ
+769 LRLNKLYTRQ

-803 GTNVSRPS
+803 GTNISRPS

>member
-26 SQQWVSYGVENDYPN
+26 SQQWVSYGVQNDYPN

-96 LTQKLTL
+96 LTQKLAL

-125 ICHVDFHRIRA
+125 ICHVDFHRVRA

-141 MFFIYDWYDEYG
+141 MFFVYDWYDEYG

-380 KDELREKAGLPILE
+380 KDELREKAGLPVLE

-441 ALPESTGAALPV
+441 ALPEDAATGSALPPV

-492 LMLMNAYGLNDE
+492 LMMKNAYGLNDE
-504 ECNIMLGIDEDPATE
+504 ECNIMLGIDDDPATE
-519 FSQQFETFAD
+519 FSADLDKFE
-529 YGEGVRN
+529 E
-536 NAKRGIEL
+536 
-544 NEKNGNKCATQTGK
+544 
-558 VRAQQ
+558 
-563 LANGEGI
+563 
-570 SLETIKRMHSYLSR
+570 
-584 AETYYDNADSQSDCG
+584 
-599 YISYLLWGGKAAL
+599 
-612 GWSRNKLREL
+612 
-622 GELDEMEAFESVAM
+622 VAM
-636 EFGVNADDYQVLRS
+636 QFGVDADGYQVLRS
-650 KPVRFAADT
+650 KPVRFEADN
-659 SVMAEF
+659 SLFAEF

-675 DKRILAEIKRTKKV
+675 DKKILAEIKRTKKV

-751 KGSEPMLIDGS
+751 KGSEPIIIDGS

-803 GTNVSRPS
+803 GTDISRPS

>member
-96 LTQKLTL
+96 LTQKLAL

-125 ICHVDFHRIRA
+125 ICHVDFHRVRA

-141 MFFIYDWYDEYG
+141 MFFVYDWYDEFG

-308 FGVKTEGQLGGRAE
+308 FGVKTESQLGGRAE
-322 MIESYEIFKA
+322 LIESYEIFKA

-354 VTGLKLQPTEPIA
+354 VTGLKLQPTEPIS
-367 EQLTEMALLQIAT
+367 EQLTETALLQIST

-492 LMLMNAYGLNDE
+492 LMMKNAYGLNDE
-504 ECNIMLGIDEDPATE
+504 ECNIMLGIDDDPATE
-519 FSQQFETFAD
+519 FSADLDKFE
-529 YGEGVRN
+529 E
-536 NAKRGIEL
+536 
-544 NEKNGNKCATQTGK
+544 
-558 VRAQQ
+558 
-563 LANGEGI
+563 
-570 SLETIKRMHSYLSR
+570 
-584 AETYYDNADSQSDCG
+584 
-599 YISYLLWGGKAAL
+599 
-612 GWSRNKLREL
+612 
-622 GELDEMEAFESVAM
+622 VAM
-636 EFGVNADDYQVLRS
+636 QFGVDADGYQVLRS
-650 KPVRFAADT
+650 KPVRFEADN

>member
-15 QHKVPLFVENK
+15 QHKVPLFIENK

-63 IVGKGWTAENETP
+63 IVGKGWTSENETP

-81 IDSPTFPNAYDSMND
+81 LDSPTFPNAYDSMND

-111 ACEVTWSRGGGIAE
+111 ALEVTWSRGGGIAE
-125 ICHVDFHRIRA
+125 ICHVDFHRVRA

-141 MFFIYDWYDEYG
+141 MFYVYDWYDEYE

-158 QLNQIEQIPAFD
+158 QLNQVNQIPAFD
-170 PENRIGKQLFY
+170 PDNRIGKQLFY
-181 YRVYSAGV
+181 YRAYSAGV

-322 MIESYEIFKA
+322 MVESYEIFKA
-332 TYVEDRVQRIERGIN
+332 TYIEDRVQRIERSVN

-354 VTGLKLQPTEPIA
+354 VTGLKLQPTEPIS
-367 EQLTEMALLQIAT
+367 EQLTEASLLQILT
-380 KDELREKAGLPILE
+380 RDELREKAGYEPDLATP
-394 TEELGGARLVADAI
+394 TEAVAPQEMGNSVLAG
-408 NALSPLVANKVLE
+408 LSA
-421 SMSPNEIRALA
+421 S
-432 ALPPKAEGE
+432 
-441 ALPESTGAALPV
+441 
-453 GEQQLTNGVL
+453 QQDKML
-463 RSLSGR
+463 
-469 EYQGMMR
+469 R
-476 VVRQFTQGK
+476 VVRKYSKGDLT
-485 LSKEQAS
+485 KEQAT
-492 LMLMNAYGLNDE
+492 
-504 ECNIMLGIDEDPATE
+504 IMLQGFGLPAEQVDLFLGEPMEFNSDEDK
-519 FSQQFETFAD
+519 FE
-529 YGEGVRN
+529 
-536 NAKRGIEL
+536 
-544 NEKNGNKCATQTGK
+544 Q
-558 VRAQQ
+558 
-563 LANGEGI
+563 
-570 SLETIKRMHSYLSR
+570 
-584 AETYYDNADSQSDCG
+584 
-599 YISYLLWGGKAAL
+599 
-612 GWSRNKLREL
+612 
-622 GELDEMEAFESVAM
+622 VAM
-636 EFGVNADDYQVLRS
+636 QFGVDADNYQVLRS
-650 KPVRFAADT
+650 KPVRFEADN
-659 SVMAEF
+659 SLLAEF
-665 MEVEPENKAL
+665 MEVEPENKEL
-675 DKRILAEIKRTKKV
+675 DKKILAEIKRTKKV
-689 DADAI
+689 DADQI

-699 APLEKVSERI
+699 VPLEKVSERI
-709 EYLISKGQVT
+709 EYLISKGRVT

-728 DTPDTEAEEAFE
+728 DTPDSEAEEAFE
-740 IRYKYDLRPEL
+740 IRYRYDLRPDATGA
-751 KGSEPMLIDGS
+751 KVIDTT

-769 VRLNKLYTRQ
+769 IRLNKLYTRQ
-779 DIDQMSTIMGYS
+779 DIDQMTAIMGFS
-791 VWDRR
+791 VWERR
-796 GEWYTLP
+796 GGWYTLP
-803 GTNVSRPS
+803 GTDISRPS

>member
-15 QHKVPLFVENK
+15 QHKVPLFIENK

-63 IVGKGWTAENETP
+63 IVGKGWTSENETP

-81 IDSPTFPNAYDSMND
+81 LDSPTFPNAYDSMND

-111 ACEVTWSRGGGIAE
+111 ALEVTWSRGGGIAE
-125 ICHVDFHRIRA
+125 ICHVDFHRVRA

-141 MFFIYDWYDEYG
+141 MFYVYDWYDEYE

-158 QLNQIEQIPAFD
+158 QLNQVKQIPSFD
-170 PENRIGKQLFY
+170 PDNRIGKQLFY
-181 YRVYSAGV
+181 YRAYSAGV

-322 MIESYEIFKA
+322 MVESYEIFKA
-332 TYVEDRVQRIERGIN
+332 TYIEDRVQRIERSVN

-354 VTGLKLQPTEPIA
+354 VTGLKLQPTEPIS
-367 EQLTEMALLQIAT
+367 EQLSEMGLLQILSR
-380 KDELREKAGLPILE
+380 DELREKAGYEP
-394 TEELGGARLVADAI
+394 ELL
-408 NALSPLVANKVLE
+408 K
-421 SMSPNEIRALA
+421 PNEAVAPQEMGNSVLA
-432 ALPPKAEGE
+432 GLSA
-441 ALPESTGAALPV
+441 S
-453 GEQQLTNGVL
+453 QQDKML
-463 RSLSGR
+463 
-469 EYQGMMR
+469 R
-476 VVRQFTQGK
+476 VVRKYSKGDLT
-485 LSKEQAS
+485 KEQAT
-492 LMLMNAYGLNDE
+492 
-504 ECNIMLGIDEDPATE
+504 IMLQGFGLPAEQVDLFLGEPIEFNSDEDK
-519 FSQQFETFAD
+519 FE
-529 YGEGVRN
+529 
-536 NAKRGIEL
+536 
-544 NEKNGNKCATQTGK
+544 Q
-558 VRAQQ
+558 
-563 LANGEGI
+563 
-570 SLETIKRMHSYLSR
+570 
-584 AETYYDNADSQSDCG
+584 
-599 YISYLLWGGKAAL
+599 
-612 GWSRNKLREL
+612 
-622 GELDEMEAFESVAM
+622 VAM
-636 EFGVNADDYQVLRS
+636 QFGVDADNYQVLRS
-650 KPVRFAADT
+650 KPVRFEADN

-675 DKRILAEIKRTKKV
+675 DKKILAEIKRTKKV
-689 DADAI
+689 DADQI

-699 APLEKVSERI
+699 VPLEKVSERI
-709 EYLISKGQVT
+709 EYLISKGKVT

-728 DTPDTEAEEAFE
+728 DTPDSEAEEAFE
-740 IRYKYDLRPEL
+740 IRYRYDLRPDATGA
-751 KGSEPMLIDGS
+751 KVIDTT

-769 VRLNKLYTRQ
+769 IKLNKLYTRQ
-779 DIDQMSTIMGYS
+779 DIDQMSSIMGFS
-791 VWDRR
+791 VWERR
-796 GEWYTLP
+796 GGWYTLP
-803 GTNVSRPS
+803 GTDVSRPS

>member
-15 QHKVPLFVENK
+15 QHKVPLFIENK

-63 IVGKGWTAENETP
+63 IVGKGWTSENETP

-81 IDSPTFPNAYDSMND
+81 LDSPTFPNAYDSMND

-111 ACEVTWSRGGGIAE
+111 ALEVTWSRGGGIAE
-125 ICHVDFHRIRA
+125 ICHVDFHRVRA

-141 MFFIYDWYDEYG
+141 MFYVYDWYDEYE

-158 QLNQIEQIPAFD
+158 QLNQVNQIPAFD
-170 PENRIGKQLFY
+170 PDNRIGKQLFY
-181 YRVYSAGV
+181 YRAYSAGV

-308 FGVKTEGQLGGRAE
+308 FGVKTESQLGGRAE
-322 MIESYEIFKA
+322 MVESYEIFKA
-332 TYVEDRVQRIERGIN
+332 TYIEDRVQRIERSVN

-354 VTGLKLQPTEPIA
+354 VTGLKLQPTEPIS
-367 EQLTEMALLQIAT
+367 EQLTEASLLQILT
-380 KDELREKAGLPILE
+380 RDELREKAGYEP
-394 TEELGGARLVADAI
+394 ELL
-408 NALSPLVANKVLE
+408 K
-421 SMSPNEIRALA
+421 PNEAVAPQEMGNSVLA
-432 ALPPKAEGE
+432 GLSA
-441 ALPESTGAALPV
+441 S
-453 GEQQLTNGVL
+453 QQDKML
-463 RSLSGR
+463 
-469 EYQGMMR
+469 R
-476 VVRQFTQGK
+476 VVRKYSKGDLT
-485 LSKEQAS
+485 KEQAT
-492 LMLMNAYGLNDE
+492 
-504 ECNIMLGIDEDPATE
+504 IMLQGFGLPAEQVDLFLGEPMEFNSDEDK
-519 FSQQFETFAD
+519 FE
-529 YGEGVRN
+529 
-536 NAKRGIEL
+536 
-544 NEKNGNKCATQTGK
+544 Q
-558 VRAQQ
+558 
-563 LANGEGI
+563 
-570 SLETIKRMHSYLSR
+570 
-584 AETYYDNADSQSDCG
+584 
-599 YISYLLWGGKAAL
+599 
-612 GWSRNKLREL
+612 
-622 GELDEMEAFESVAM
+622 VAM
-636 EFGVNADDYQVLRS
+636 QFGVDADKYQVLRS
-650 KPVRFAADT
+650 KPVRFEADN
-659 SVMAEF
+659 SLLAEF
-665 MEVEPENKAL
+665 MEVEPENKEL
-675 DKRILAEIKRTKKV
+675 DKKILAEIKRTKKV
-689 DADAI
+689 DADQI

-699 APLEKVSERI
+699 VPLEKVSERI
-709 EYLISKGQVT
+709 EYLISKGRVT

-728 DTPDTEAEEAFE
+728 DTPDTDAEEAFE
-740 IRYKYDLRPEL
+740 IRYRYDLRPDASGA
-751 KGSEPMLIDGS
+751 KVIDTT

-769 VRLNKLYTRQ
+769 IKLNKLYTRQ
-779 DIDQMSTIMGYS
+779 DIDQMTAIMGFS
-791 VWDRR
+791 VWERR
-796 GEWYTLP
+796 GGWYTLP
-803 GTNVSRPS
+803 GTDISRPS

>member
-1 MSSKKPFAFSWQGY
+1 
-15 QHKVPLFVENK
+15 
-26 SQQWVSYGVENDYPN
+26 
-41 YLLNLYR
+41 
-48 RSAKHNAIVNGKVGY
+48 
-63 IVGKGWTAENETP
+63 
-76 AAKAF
+76 
-81 IDSPTFPNAYDSMND
+81 
-96 LTQKLTL
+96 
-103 DMEIYNGF
+103 
-111 ACEVTWSRGGGIAE
+111 
-125 ICHVDFHRIRA
+125 
-136 DKDEK
+136 
-141 MFFIYDWYDEYG
+141 MFYVYDWYDEYE

-158 QLNQIEQIPAFD
+158 QLNQVNQIPAFD
-170 PENRIGKQLFY
+170 PDNRIGKQLFY
-181 YRVYSAGV
+181 YRAYSAGV

-322 MIESYEIFKA
+322 MVESYEIFKA
-332 TYVEDRVQRIERGIN
+332 TYIEDRVQRIERSVN

-354 VTGLKLQPTEPIA
+354 VTGLKLQPTEPIS
-367 EQLTEMALLQIAT
+367 EQLTETALLQIST

-441 ALPESTGAALPV
+441 ALPEATGAALPV

-476 VVRQFTQGK
+476 VVRQFSQGK

-492 LMLMNAYGLNDE
+492 LMMKNAYGLNDE
-504 ECNIMLGIDEDPATE
+504 ECDIMLGIDEDPATE
-519 FSQQFETFAD
+519 FSADLDKFE
-529 YGEGVRN
+529 E
-536 NAKRGIEL
+536 
-544 NEKNGNKCATQTGK
+544 
-558 VRAQQ
+558 
-563 LANGEGI
+563 
-570 SLETIKRMHSYLSR
+570 
-584 AETYYDNADSQSDCG
+584 
-599 YISYLLWGGKAAL
+599 
-612 GWSRNKLREL
+612 
-622 GELDEMEAFESVAM
+622 VAM
-636 EFGVNADDYQVLRS
+636 QFGVDAESYRVLRS
-650 KPVRFAADT
+650 KPVRFEADN

-665 MEVEPENKAL
+665 MEVEPENKEL
-675 DKRILAEIKRTKKV
+675 DKKILAEIKRTKKV
-689 DADAI
+689 EADQI

-699 APLEKVSERI
+699 VPLEKVSERI
-709 EYLISKGQVT
+709 EYLISKGKVT
-719 IQDRVARIA
+719 IENRIARIA
-728 DTPDTEAEEAFE
+728 DTPDTAAEEAFE
-740 IRYKYDLRPEL
+740 IRYKYDWRPEFKSNAASL
-751 KGSEPMLIDGS
+751 ETGS
-762 RDFCRTL
+762 REFCKTL
-769 VRLNKLYTRQ
+769 LRLNKLYTRQ
-779 DIDQMSTIMGYS
+779 DIDQMSSIMGYS

-803 GTNVSRPS
+803 GTNISRPS

>member
-15 QHKVPLFVENK
+15 QHKVPLFIENK

-63 IVGKGWTAENETP
+63 IVGKGWTSEEETP

-81 IDSPTFPNAYDSMND
+81 LDSPTFPNAYDSMND

-111 ACEVTWSRGGGIAE
+111 ALEVTWSRGGGIAE
-125 ICHVDFHRIRA
+125 ICHVDFHRVRA

-141 MFFIYDWYDEYG
+141 MFYVYDWYDEYE

-158 QLNQIEQIPAFD
+158 QLNQVNQIPAFD
-170 PENRIGKQLFY
+170 PDNRIGKQLFY
-181 YRVYSAGV
+181 YRAYSAGV

-322 MIESYEIFKA
+322 MVESYEIFKA
-332 TYVEDRVQRIERGIN
+332 TYIEDRVQRIERSVN

-354 VTGLKLQPTEPIA
+354 VTGLKLQPTEPIS
-367 EQLTEMALLQIAT
+367 EQLTEAALLQILSR
-380 KDELREKAGLPILE
+380 DELREKAGYEP
-394 TEELGGARLVADAI
+394 ELL
-408 NALSPLVANKVLE
+408 K
-421 SMSPNEIRALA
+421 PNEAVAPQEMGNSVLA
-432 ALPPKAEGE
+432 GLSA
-441 ALPESTGAALPV
+441 S
-453 GEQQLTNGVL
+453 QQDKML
-463 RSLSGR
+463 
-469 EYQGMMR
+469 R
-476 VVRQFTQGK
+476 VVRKYSKGDLT
-485 LSKEQAS
+485 KEQAT
-492 LMLMNAYGLNDE
+492 
-504 ECNIMLGIDEDPATE
+504 IMLQGFGLPAEQVDLFLGEPMEFNSDEDK
-519 FSQQFETFAD
+519 FE
-529 YGEGVRN
+529 
-536 NAKRGIEL
+536 
-544 NEKNGNKCATQTGK
+544 Q
-558 VRAQQ
+558 
-563 LANGEGI
+563 
-570 SLETIKRMHSYLSR
+570 
-584 AETYYDNADSQSDCG
+584 
-599 YISYLLWGGKAAL
+599 
-612 GWSRNKLREL
+612 
-622 GELDEMEAFESVAM
+622 VAM
-636 EFGVNADDYQVLRS
+636 QFGVDADNYQVLRS
-650 KPVRFAADT
+650 KPVRFEADN

-675 DKRILAEIKRTKKV
+675 DKKILAEIKRTKKV
-689 DADAI
+689 DADQI

-699 APLEKVSERI
+699 VPLEKVSERI

-719 IQDRVARIA
+719 IENRIARIA
-728 DTPDTEAEEAFE
+728 DTPDTDAEEAFE
-740 IRYKYDLRPEL
+740 IRYKYDWRPEFKSNAASL
-751 KGSEPMLIDGS
+751 ETGS
-762 RDFCRTL
+762 REFCKTL
-769 VRLNKLYTRQ
+769 LRLNKLYTRQ
-779 DIDQMSTIMGYS
+779 DIDQMTAIMGYS

-803 GTNVSRPS
+803 GTNISRPS

>member
-1 MSSKKPFAFSWQGY
+1 
-15 QHKVPLFVENK
+15 VPLFVENK

-63 IVGKGWTAENETP
+63 IVGKGWAAENETP

-125 ICHVDFHRIRA
+125 ICHVDFHRVRA

-141 MFFIYDWYDEYG
+141 MFFVYDWYDEYG

-380 KDELREKAGLPILE
+380 KDELREKAGLPLLE

-441 ALPESTGAALPV
+441 ALPEATGAALPV
-453 GEQQLTNGVL
+453 AEQQLTNGVL

-492 LMLMNAYGLNDE
+492 LMMKNAYGLNDE
-504 ECNIMLGIDEDPATE
+504 ECSIMLGIDDNPITE
-519 FSQQFETFAD
+519 FSADLDKFE
-529 YGEGVRN
+529 E
-536 NAKRGIEL
+536 
-544 NEKNGNKCATQTGK
+544 
-558 VRAQQ
+558 
-563 LANGEGI
+563 
-570 SLETIKRMHSYLSR
+570 
-584 AETYYDNADSQSDCG
+584 
-599 YISYLLWGGKAAL
+599 
-612 GWSRNKLREL
+612 
-622 GELDEMEAFESVAM
+622 VAM
-636 EFGVNADDYQVLRS
+636 QFGVDADGYQVLRS
-650 KPVRFAADT
+650 KPVRFEADN
-659 SVMAEF
+659 SLFAEF

-675 DKRILAEIKRTKKV
+675 DKKILAEIKRTKKV

-751 KGSEPMLIDGS
+751 KGSEPIIIDGS

-803 GTNVSRPS
+803 GTDISRPS

>member
-15 QHKVPLFVENK
+15 QHKVPLFIENK

-63 IVGKGWTAENETP
+63 IVGKGWTSEEETP

-81 IDSPTFPNAYDSMND
+81 LDSPTFPNAYDSMND

-111 ACEVTWSRGGGIAE
+111 ALEVTWSRGGGIAE
-125 ICHVDFHRIRA
+125 ICHVDFHRVRA

-141 MFFIYDWYDEYG
+141 MFYVYDWYDEYE

-158 QLNQIEQIPAFD
+158 QLNQINQIPAFD
-170 PENRIGKQLFY
+170 PDNRIGKQLFY
-181 YRVYSAGV
+181 YRAYSAGV

-322 MIESYEIFKA
+322 MVESYEIFKA
-332 TYVEDRVQRIERGIN
+332 TYIEDRVQRIERSVN

-354 VTGLKLQPTEPIA
+354 VTGLKLQPTEPIS
-367 EQLTEMALLQIAT
+367 EQLTEGALLQILSR
-380 KDELREKAGLPILE
+380 DELREKAGYEP
-394 TEELGGARLVADAI
+394 ELL
-408 NALSPLVANKVLE
+408 K
-421 SMSPNEIRALA
+421 PNEAVAPQEMGNSVLA
-432 ALPPKAEGE
+432 GLSA
-441 ALPESTGAALPV
+441 S
-453 GEQQLTNGVL
+453 QQDKML
-463 RSLSGR
+463 
-469 EYQGMMR
+469 R
-476 VVRQFTQGK
+476 VVRKYSKGDLT
-485 LSKEQAS
+485 KEQAT
-492 LMLMNAYGLNDE
+492 
-504 ECNIMLGIDEDPATE
+504 IMLQGFGLPAEQVDLFLGEPMEFNSDEDK
-519 FSQQFETFAD
+519 FE
-529 YGEGVRN
+529 
-536 NAKRGIEL
+536 
-544 NEKNGNKCATQTGK
+544 Q
-558 VRAQQ
+558 
-563 LANGEGI
+563 
-570 SLETIKRMHSYLSR
+570 
-584 AETYYDNADSQSDCG
+584 
-599 YISYLLWGGKAAL
+599 
-612 GWSRNKLREL
+612 
-622 GELDEMEAFESVAM
+622 VAM
-636 EFGVNADDYQVLRS
+636 QFGVDADNYQVLRS
-650 KPVRFAADT
+650 KPVRFEADN

-665 MEVEPENKAL
+665 MEVEPENKEL
-675 DKRILAEIKRTKKV
+675 DKKILAEIKRTKKV
-689 DADAI
+689 DADQI

-699 APLEKVSERI
+699 VPLEKVSERI

-719 IQDRVARIA
+719 IENRIARIA
-728 DTPDTEAEEAFE
+728 DTPDTAAEEAFE
-740 IRYKYDLRPEL
+740 IRYKYDWRPEFKSNAASL
-751 KGSEPMLIDGS
+751 EANS
-762 RDFCRTL
+762 RDFCKTL
-769 VRLNKLYTRQ
+769 LRLNKLYTRQ

-803 GTNVSRPS
+803 GTNISRPS

>member
-111 ACEVTWSRGGGIAE
+111 ACEVTWSRGGGIAK
-125 ICHVDFHRIRA
+125 ICHVDFHRVRA

-141 MFFIYDWYDEYG
+141 MFFVYDWYDEYG

-158 QLNQIEQIPAFD
+158 QLNQIEQIPAFN
-170 PENRIGKQLFY
+170 PEDRIGKQLFY

-308 FGVKTEGQLGGRAE
+308 FGVKTESQLGGRTE

-354 VTGLKLQPTEPIA
+354 VTGLKLQPTEPIS
-367 EQLTEMALLQIAT
+367 EQLTEGALLQILSR
-380 KDELREKAGLPILE
+380 DELREKAGYEPDVTAPSE
-394 TEELGGARLVADAI
+394 AVAPQEMGNSVLAG
-408 NALSPLVANKVLE
+408 LSA
-421 SMSPNEIRALA
+421 S
-432 ALPPKAEGE
+432 
-441 ALPESTGAALPV
+441 
-453 GEQQLTNGVL
+453 QQDKML
-463 RSLSGR
+463 
-469 EYQGMMR
+469 R
-476 VVRQFTQGK
+476 VVRKYSKGDLT
-485 LSKEQAS
+485 KEQAT
-492 LMLMNAYGLNDE
+492 
-504 ECNIMLGIDEDPATE
+504 IMLQGFGLPAEQVDLFLGEPMEFNSDEDK
-519 FSQQFETFAD
+519 FE
-529 YGEGVRN
+529 
-536 NAKRGIEL
+536 
-544 NEKNGNKCATQTGK
+544 Q
-558 VRAQQ
+558 
-563 LANGEGI
+563 
-570 SLETIKRMHSYLSR
+570 
-584 AETYYDNADSQSDCG
+584 
-599 YISYLLWGGKAAL
+599 
-612 GWSRNKLREL
+612 
-622 GELDEMEAFESVAM
+622 VAM

-650 KPVRFAADT
+650 KPVRFEADN
-659 SVMAEF
+659 SLFAEF
-665 MEVEPENKAL
+665 MEVEPENKEL
-675 DKRILAEIKRTKKV
+675 DKKILAEIKRTKKV
-689 DADAI
+689 DADVI

-709 EYLISKGQVT
+709 EYLISKGRVT
-719 IQDRVARIA
+719 IQDRIARISNE
-728 DTPDTEAEEAFE
+728 PDTEADEAFE
-740 IRYKYDLRPEL
+740 IRYRYDLRPDATGA
-751 KGSEPMLIDGS
+751 KVIDTT

-769 VRLNKLYTRQ
+769 IKLNKLYTRQ
-779 DIDQMSTIMGYS
+779 DIDQMTAIMGFS
-791 VWDRR
+791 VWERR
-796 GEWYTLP
+796 GGWYTLP
-803 GTNVSRPS
+803 GTDISRPS

>member
-15 QHKVPLFVENK
+15 QHKVPLFIENK

-63 IVGKGWTAENETP
+63 IVGKGWTSENETP

-81 IDSPTFPNAYDSMND
+81 LDSPTFPNAYDSMND

-111 ACEVTWSRGGGIAE
+111 ALEVTWSRGGGIAE
-125 ICHVDFHRIRA
+125 ICHVDFHRVRA

-141 MFFIYDWYDEYG
+141 MFYVYDWYDEYE

-158 QLNQIEQIPAFD
+158 QLNQVNQIPAFD
-170 PENRIGKQLFY
+170 PDNRIGKQLFY
-181 YRVYSAGV
+181 YRAYSAGV

-322 MIESYEIFKA
+322 MVESYEIFKA
-332 TYVEDRVQRIERGIN
+332 TYIEDRVQRIERSVN

-354 VTGLKLQPTEPIA
+354 VTGLKLQPTEPIS
-367 EQLTEMALLQIAT
+367 EQLTEGALLQILT
-380 KDELREKAGLPILE
+380 RDELREKAGYEP
-394 TEELGGARLVADAI
+394 ELL
-408 NALSPLVANKVLE
+408 K
-421 SMSPNEIRALA
+421 PNEAVAPQEMGNSVLA
-432 ALPPKAEGE
+432 GLSA
-441 ALPESTGAALPV
+441 S
-453 GEQQLTNGVL
+453 QQDKML
-463 RSLSGR
+463 
-469 EYQGMMR
+469 R
-476 VVRQFTQGK
+476 VVRKYSKGDLT
-485 LSKEQAS
+485 KEQAT
-492 LMLMNAYGLNDE
+492 
-504 ECNIMLGIDEDPATE
+504 IMLQGFGLPAEQVDLFLGEPMEFNSDEDK
-519 FSQQFETFAD
+519 FE
-529 YGEGVRN
+529 
-536 NAKRGIEL
+536 
-544 NEKNGNKCATQTGK
+544 Q
-558 VRAQQ
+558 
-563 LANGEGI
+563 
-570 SLETIKRMHSYLSR
+570 
-584 AETYYDNADSQSDCG
+584 
-599 YISYLLWGGKAAL
+599 
-612 GWSRNKLREL
+612 
-622 GELDEMEAFESVAM
+622 VAM
-636 EFGVNADDYQVLRS
+636 QFGVDADNYQVLRS
-650 KPVRFAADT
+650 KPVRFEADN
-659 SVMAEF
+659 SLFAEF
-665 MEVEPENKAL
+665 MEVEPENKEL

-689 DADAI
+689 DADQI

-699 APLEKVSERI
+699 VPLEKVSERI
-709 EYLISKGQVT
+709 EYLISKGRVT

-740 IRYKYDLRPEL
+740 IRYRYDLRPDASGA
-751 KGSEPMLIDGS
+751 KVIDTT

-769 VRLNKLYTRQ
+769 IRLNKLYTRQ
-779 DIDQMSTIMGYS
+779 DIDQMTAIMGFS
-791 VWDRR
+791 VWERR
-796 GEWYTLP
+796 GGWYTLP
-803 GTNVSRPS
+803 GTDISRPS

>member
-15 QHKVPLFVENK
+15 QHKVPLFIENK

-63 IVGKGWTAENETP
+63 IVGKGWTSEEETP

-81 IDSPTFPNAYDSMND
+81 LDSPTFPNAYDSMND

-111 ACEVTWSRGGGIAE
+111 ALEVTWSRGGGIAE
-125 ICHVDFHRIRA
+125 ICHVDFHRVRA

-141 MFFIYDWYDEYG
+141 MFYVYDWYDEYE

-158 QLNQIEQIPAFD
+158 QLNQVNQIPAFD
-170 PENRIGKQLFY
+170 PDNRIGKQLFY
-181 YRVYSAGV
+181 YRAYSAGV

-322 MIESYEIFKA
+322 MVESYEIFKA
-332 TYVEDRVQRIERGIN
+332 TYIEDRVQRIERSVN

-354 VTGLKLQPTEPIA
+354 VTGLKLQPTEPIS
-367 EQLTEMALLQIAT
+367 EQLTEASLLQILT
-380 KDELREKAGLPILE
+380 RDELREKAGYEP
-394 TEELGGARLVADAI
+394 ELL
-408 NALSPLVANKVLE
+408 K
-421 SMSPNEIRALA
+421 PNEAVAPQEMGNSVLA
-432 ALPPKAEGE
+432 GLSA
-441 ALPESTGAALPV
+441 S
-453 GEQQLTNGVL
+453 QQDKML
-463 RSLSGR
+463 
-469 EYQGMMR
+469 R
-476 VVRQFTQGK
+476 VVRKYSKGDLT
-485 LSKEQAS
+485 KEQAT
-492 LMLMNAYGLNDE
+492 
-504 ECNIMLGIDEDPATE
+504 IMLQGFGLPAEQVDLFLGEPMEFNSDEDK
-519 FSQQFETFAD
+519 FE
-529 YGEGVRN
+529 
-536 NAKRGIEL
+536 
-544 NEKNGNKCATQTGK
+544 Q
-558 VRAQQ
+558 
-563 LANGEGI
+563 
-570 SLETIKRMHSYLSR
+570 
-584 AETYYDNADSQSDCG
+584 
-599 YISYLLWGGKAAL
+599 
-612 GWSRNKLREL
+612 
-622 GELDEMEAFESVAM
+622 VAM
-636 EFGVNADDYQVLRS
+636 QFGVDADNYQVLRS
-650 KPVRFAADT
+650 KPVRFEADN

-665 MEVEPENKAL
+665 MEVEPENKEL
-675 DKRILAEIKRTKKV
+675 DKKILAEIKRTKKV
-689 DADAI
+689 EADQI

-699 APLEKVSERI
+699 VPLEKVSERI
-709 EYLISKGQVT
+709 EYLISKGKVT

-740 IRYKYDLRPEL
+740 IRYRYDLRPDATGA
-751 KGSEPMLIDGS
+751 KVIDTT

-769 VRLNKLYTRQ
+769 IRLNKLYTRQ
-779 DIDQMSTIMGYS
+779 DIDQMSSIMGFS
-791 VWDRR
+791 VWERR
-796 GEWYTLP
+796 GGWYTLP
-803 GTNVSRPS
+803 GTDVSRPS